1 MIKIIKIIKYFKI
14 FALYFKLAVMSA
26 AIYRINFILMLI
38 QNILNALLGVICMEF
53 IYGQV
58 DSIAGWNKHEMII
71 LVCTSQI
78 VGYIFWSVIYPNQ
91 DRFLNGIIDGG
102 FDRMILKPLNLM
114 FQINTGSVDT
124 SCLFSVSALAVIL
137 FVQLGHLEAQIG
149 IIQILLYIIFVIN
162 GVMVM
167 AAFRILV
174 HSLAFMFI
182 RVGGLDNICGMV
194 EDISSKPK
202 EIFSNKHIKNI
213 FIFILPA
220 IPMINAPAAVLLQKS
235 TVFEMVCYLGVG
247 IMFSGLAVITLRLG
261 MRKYNSASS

>member
-1 MIKIIKIIKYFKI
+1 MIKYFKL
-14 FALYFKLAVMSA
+14 FGMHFKLAVMSA
-26 AIYRINFILMLI
+26 AIYRINFMLMVI
-38 QNILNALLGVICMEF
+38 QNILNAMLGIIAMEL

-91 DRFLNGIIDGG
+91 DRFLNGIINGG

-114 FQINTGSVDT
+114 FQINTGSIDT
-124 SCLFSVSALAVIL
+124 SCLFSISALVVVLVLQI
-137 FVQLGHLEAQIG
+137 GHLGAQVG

-167 AAFRILV
+167 TAFRMLI

-194 EDISSKPK
+194 EGVSSKPK
-202 EIFSNKHIKNI
+202 EIFSNKYVRNL
-213 FIFILPA
+213 FVFILPA

-235 TVFEMVCYLGVG
+235 TVFEMMCYLGVG
-247 IMFSGLAVITLRLG
+247 IIFSSLAIITLRLG
-261 MRKYNSASS
+261 MKKYNSASS